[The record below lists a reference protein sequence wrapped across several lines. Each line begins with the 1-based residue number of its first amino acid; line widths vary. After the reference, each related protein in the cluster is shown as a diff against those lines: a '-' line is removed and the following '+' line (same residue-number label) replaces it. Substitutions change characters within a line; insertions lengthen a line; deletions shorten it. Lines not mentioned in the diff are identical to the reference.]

1 MNTVRRAARSQPDV
15 RVLADEPAL
24 ARAVAL
30 AVSEAIA
37 GVVAEQGRCSLALSG
52 GSTPQLL
59 YRTLAADFRDRIPWP
74 QVHIFWGD
82 ERFVPPTDPRSNF
95 GMAMGTLLDHVPCP
109 ANHVHPIQ
117 TTLDSASASAAAD
130 AYEKTLREFFGG
142 EPPRFDLLLLGIGED
157 CHTASLFPHAPA
169 LAVRDRLVVTSQRS
183 SATGDEP
190 ARITLTMPVLL
201 AARTV
206 FVIAAGANKAPA
218 LARALS
224 SASTPDDC
232 PASTLRHSAGSVT
245 WWIDGAAAGAMSA
258 D

>member
-1 MNTVRRAARSQPDV
+1 MSQDSKQPDV
-15 RVLADEPAL
+15 RVLADEAAL
-24 ARAVAL
+24 ARAVAS
-30 AVSEAIA
+30 AISETIA
-37 GVVAEQGRCSLALSG
+37 TIVAERGRCSLALSG

-95 GMAMGTLLDHVPCP
+95 GMAKVTLLDHVPCP
-109 ANHVHPIQ
+109 ASQVHPIP
-117 TTLDSASASAAAD
+117 TTLDSASAAAD
-130 AYEKTLREFFGG
+130 AYDATLRAYFGG
-142 EPPRFDLLLLGIGED
+142 ESARFDLLLLGIGED

-169 LAVRDRLVVTSQRS
+169 LTARDRLVVTAQRP
-183 SATGDEP
+183 AAAADE
-190 ARITLTMPVLL
+190 ASRITLTMPVLR

-206 FVIAAGANKAPA
+206 FVLAAGANKAPV

-232 PASTLRHSAGSVT
+232 PASALRRSAGTVV
-245 WWIDGAAAGAMSA
+245 WWTDRAAST
-258 D
+258 